1 MGVLFGSL
9 KKDSFLGLIVFFS
22 FFSSWDIHRGYIWLL
37 FGSPLKDSFFV
48 FLLLINLAS
57 RQGKVR
63 GENPLPSNYLFFLAG

>member
-22 FFSSWDIHRGYIWLL
+22 FSLLEDIHRGYIWLL

-48 FLLLINLAS
+48 F
-57 RQGKVR
+57 
-63 GENPLPSNYLFFLAG
+63 FF